1 MSKFA
6 LLFLMIFF
14 GGAVAAF
21 TFSSAAAFGLYQIVY
36 LLNPDDRWWSAGI
49 PGLRYS
55 LIASLIMLT
64 VFFIN
69 YRELTEV
76 SPWSRHPSF
85 KWIFIILLI
94 YMAEIFTAIAPD
106 IHKQFLLDFS
116 KLIIIIFVAYKLINT
131 EKKLDAVLWIYCVGC
146 AYIGYLAW
154 TVGRNSQGRVEGIG
168 FADGQDAN
176 GVAAVL
182 APSLVLL
189 LCFFWQGN
197 KKIKIA
203 AAVLGALIA
212 NGIVLINSR
221 GSFLAVTAS
230 GLIFILFMIF
240 SKYQRSGQRFTA
252 VFVIV
257 FGISGA
263 LYVADD
269 LFWERMG
276 TLQDIQKDEGR
287 TSGASR
293 MEFWMATFDMIKD
306 YPQGVGISGFQIL
319 SSNYIREDIIGGVDQ
334 RAVHSSWFQL
344 LSEVGW
350 LGPIFFAFLLF
361 SLLRQSSNAKSHL
374 ISNKEYEPYFKVVS
388 IECAVLAYFVAA
400 TFIDRFRAEVFWWVI
415 IFLMMATNIY
425 YLKLKSTISAEPKNK
440 RKIQNGALT

>member
-6 LLFLMIFF
+6 LLFLMVFF

-21 TFSSAAAFGLYQIVY
+21 TFSSAAVFGLYQIVY
-36 LLNPDDRWWSAGI
+36 LLNPDDRWWSASI

-55 LIASLIMLT
+55 LISSLIMLA
-64 VFFIN
+64 VFFIKYN
-69 YRELTEV
+69 ELTKI
-76 SPWSRHPSF
+76 SPWSRHPAF
-85 KWIFIILLI
+85 KWIGLLFFI
-94 YMAEIFTAIAPD
+94 YVAELSTAIAPD
-106 IHKQFLLDFS
+106 IHRKFLLEFM
-116 KLIIIIFVAYKLINT
+116 KLLVIIFVAYKLINT
-131 EKKLDAVLWIYCVGC
+131 EKKLDAVLWVYCVGC
-146 AYIGYLAW
+146 SYIGYLAW

-276 TLQDIQKDEGR
+276 TLQDIQEDEGR

-306 YPQGVGISGFQIL
+306 HPQGVGIFGFQTL
-319 SSNYIREDIIGGVDQ
+319 SSNYIREEIIGGVDQ

-350 LGPIFFAFLLF
+350 LGPICFAFLLF
-361 SLLRQSSNAKSHL
+361 SLLRQSSNTKSHL

-388 IECAVLAYFVAA
+388 IECAVLAYFVTA

-425 YLKLKSTISAEPKNK
+425 YLKLKNTISAEPKNK
-440 RKIQNGALT
+440 